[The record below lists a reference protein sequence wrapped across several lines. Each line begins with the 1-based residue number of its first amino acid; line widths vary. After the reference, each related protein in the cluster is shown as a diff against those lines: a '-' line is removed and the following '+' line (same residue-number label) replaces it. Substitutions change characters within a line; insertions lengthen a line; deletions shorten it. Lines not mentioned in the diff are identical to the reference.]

1 MIRINNLQKNFG
13 TKKAVDIENYTIGQ
27 GDMLGLVGNNGAG
40 KTTLFRLILDLL
52 QADRGN
58 VTINDIDVSKSEDW
72 KNFTG
77 AFIDDG
83 FLIDY
88 LTPEEYFYFIGKMY
102 GLKKEEVDERLLP
115 FERFMNGE
123 VMGQKKFIR
132 NYSAGNKQ
140 KIGIISAMLHHPQL
154 LILDEP
160 FNFLDPSSQSVIKH
174 LLKRYNEE
182 HGATVIISSHNL
194 NHTVDVCPRIA
205 LLENGVII
213 RDIRN
218 ENNSAE
224 QELEAYFN
232 VGVEEEAVVEETVV
246 EAAVEETIILIG
258 LSSCHTSAPR
268 LDYKALAQASVRLG
282 VDIELQ
288 DNHKLYIHASEWI
301 GTPYRAGGDS
311 KRGTDCSG
319 LVSQLYKKVYHTR
332 LSRSTDGQ
340 LKESSKISR
349 RNLREGDLVFFT
361 SRASR
366 KKVAH
371 VGIYLKDGKFIHAST
386 SQGVIVSNLREKY
399 YTQHWLCGG
408 RIK

>member
-1 MIRINNLQKNFG
+1 MIQINNLQKKFDEK
-13 TKKAVDIENYTIGQ
+13 TAVNIDNYIINQ

-58 VTINDIDVSKSEDW
+58 VTINDIDVCKSEDW

-88 LTPEEYFYFIGKMY
+88 LTPEEYFHFIGKMY
-102 GLKKEEVDERLLP
+102 GLKKEEVDERIAP

-132 NYSAGNKQ
+132 NFSAGNKQ

-160 FNFLDPSSQSVIKH
+160 FNFLDPSSQSIIKQ
-174 LLKRYNEE
+174 LLKKYNEE

-205 LLENGVII
+205 LLEHGVII
-213 RDIRN
+213 RDIQN

-224 QELEAYFN
+224 KELEAYFN
-232 VGVEEEAVVEETVV
+232 VSVEEAVEVENNTD
-246 EAAVEETIILIG
+246 EEI
-258 LSSCHTSAPR
+258 
-268 LDYKALAQASVRLG
+268 
-282 VDIELQ
+282 
-288 DNHKLYIHASEWI
+288 
-301 GTPYRAGGDS
+301 
-311 KRGTDCSG
+311 
-319 LVSQLYKKVYHTR
+319 
-332 LSRSTDGQ
+332 ST
-340 LKESSKISR
+340 E
-349 RNLREGDLVFFT
+349 E
-361 SRASR
+361 
-366 KKVAH
+366 
-371 VGIYLKDGKFIHAST
+371 
-386 SQGVIVSNLREKY
+386 
-399 YTQHWLCGG
+399 
-408 RIK
+408 